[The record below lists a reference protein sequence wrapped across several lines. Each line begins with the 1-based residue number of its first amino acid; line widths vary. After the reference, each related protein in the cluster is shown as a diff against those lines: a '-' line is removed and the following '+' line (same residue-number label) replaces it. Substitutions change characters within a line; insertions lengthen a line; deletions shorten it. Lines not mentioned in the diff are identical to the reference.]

1 MSQGYPKYM
10 TLPKNA
16 IFLSSVHPRSHVLL
30 LVLVLLRTRDSYL
43 VRRVL
48 SVFLLMFVWAAAAAV
63 SGAFSFPYLS
73 SIEESQFLTRA
84 RTHIHT

>member
-1 MSQGYPKYM
+1 M

-43 VRRVL
+43 IRRVL

-63 SGAFSFPYLS
+63 SGAFPYLS